1 MCIRDRLSRDLHM
14 DRTGLY
20 RKLITL
26 LDKSPSLFIRNIRL
40 EKAAAL
46 ILEGELNISEITEE
60 VGFSSSSYLSK
71 CFQEQYGCRP
81 SEYAEK
87 AKKST

>member
-1 MCIRDRLSRDLHM
+1 M

-40 EKAAAL
+40 EKAAEL
-46 ILEGELNISEITEE
+46 LLEETLNISEITDR

-71 CFQEQYGCRP
+71 CFQERYGCKP
-81 SEYAEK
+81 SEYAQN